1 MEQFKNPDGTY
12 NGIKA
17 MASFS
22 GLSEDEV
29 RWTFD
34 RVKELKSQGI
44 SKDEVTRI
52 IKEENPFVKR
62 P

>member
-1 MEQFKNPDGTY
+1 MEQFKNSDGTY

-62 P
+62 S